1 MAQGGRHASSG
12 TSGSKCTTAGR
23 GGSVGVMT
31 ERNISKMLKENVLR
45 ACVTPACMC
54 VLEAVA
60 PTEQ

>member
-12 TSGSKCTTAGR
+12 TSGKCTTAGR

-31 ERNISKMLKENVLR
+31 ERNISKMLKEKVLR
-45 ACVTPACMC
+45 ACVTPACMY